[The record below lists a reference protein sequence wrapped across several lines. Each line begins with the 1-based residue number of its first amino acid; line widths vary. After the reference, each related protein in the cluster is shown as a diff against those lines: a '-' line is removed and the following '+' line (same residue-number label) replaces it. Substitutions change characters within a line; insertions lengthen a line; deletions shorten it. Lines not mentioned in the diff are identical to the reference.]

1 MAIHVSGTTVV
12 NNSRQLQNIASLD
25 ATTAATIAANAGGTD
40 YELPPYET
48 GSSDKNV
55 LFGDDQ
61 ATAFGAGGWRGT
73 AAYTNYGDSTA
84 DNMIIANSF
93 GGVSGSNQWLSI
105 RNHSGSAKKFEVWSI
120 TNLTSS
126 QIASTTTK
134 TGPTN
139 GYYKYSTTVP
149 ANTAAF
155 VHYFWFE
162 PTVIVSDAVVKWES
176 GIEMYTRS
184 GSGRMN
190 GFTGIRFWY
199 QGDVGL

>member
-1 MAIHVSGTTVV
+1 MAIQTSGTTRIS
-12 NNSRQLQNIASLD
+12 NAGQLQNIGSVD

-48 GSSDKNV
+48 SSSDKNI
-55 LFGDDQ
+55 LFGTDRN
-61 ATAFGAGGWRGT
+61 TTFGAGGWRGT
-73 AAYTNYGDSTA
+73 NAYTTYGDSTA
-84 DNMIIANSF
+84 DNMIIADTF
-93 GGVSGSNQWLSI
+93 GGNGGSNQWLSL
-105 RNHSGSAKKFEVWSI
+105 RNHAGGSRKFEAFSR
-120 TNLTSS
+120 TNLTTHL
-126 QIASTTTK
+126 ASTTTK

-149 ANTAAF
+149 ASTAAF

-162 PTVIVSDAVVKWES
+162 PTVILEDAILKWES

-184 GSGRMN
+184 GSGRTN
-190 GFTGIRFWY
+190 GFTGIKFWY